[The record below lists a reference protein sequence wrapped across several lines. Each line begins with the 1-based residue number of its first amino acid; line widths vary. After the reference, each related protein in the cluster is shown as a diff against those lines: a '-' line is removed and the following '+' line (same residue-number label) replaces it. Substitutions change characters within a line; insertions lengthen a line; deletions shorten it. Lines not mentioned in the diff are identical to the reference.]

1 MRESSDSPPSE
12 LLSSDAMAQQS
23 QQKER
28 FMASGQITSQVG
40 QDQFLKLMVAQLKS
54 QDPLEPMKD
63 QEFLGQ
69 LAQFSTLSGI
79 EKLNAN
85 FSDMLSLQ
93 QITQGSNLIGRQVVY
108 KDADGKTT
116 QGTVQGF
123 AVNQGRVELQIGN
136 DAVGL
141 DRVVGMYSA
150 AA

>member
-1 MRESSDSPPSE
+1 
-12 LLSSDAMAQQS
+12 
-23 QQKER
+23 
-28 FMASGQITSQVG
+28 MASSQITSQVG

-54 QDPLEPMKD
+54 QDPIEPIKD

-136 DAVGL
+136 DAVVL
-141 DRVVGMYSA
+141 DKVIGMYA
-150 AA
+150 AAA

>member
-1 MRESSDSPPSE
+1 
-12 LLSSDAMAQQS
+12 MA
-23 QQKER
+23 E
-28 FMASGQITSQVG
+28 GQITSKLG

-54 QDPLEPMKD
+54 QDPLEPIKD

-108 KDADGKTT
+108 TDAEGKTA
-116 QGTVQGF
+116 QGTVNGF

-136 DAVGL
+136 DAVLL
-141 DRVVGMYSA
+141 DKVIGMYSA

>member
-1 MRESSDSPPSE
+1 
-12 LLSSDAMAQQS
+12 MA
-23 QQKER
+23 ET
-28 FMASGQITSQVG
+28 QITSQVG

-54 QDPLEPMKD
+54 QDPLEPIKD

-85 FSDMLSLQ
+85 FADMLSLQ

-108 KDADGKTT
+108 KDDAGATAR
-116 QGTVQGF
+116 GTVQGF
-123 AVNQGRVELQIGN
+123 AVSSGRVELQIGN
-136 DAVGL
+136 DAVSL
-141 DRVVGMYSA
+141 DNVIGMYSA

>member
-1 MRESSDSPPSE
+1 
-12 LLSSDAMAQQS
+12 
-23 QQKER
+23 
-28 FMASGQITSQVG
+28 MASSPITSQVG

-54 QDPLEPMKD
+54 QDPLEPIKD

-123 AVNQGRVELQIGN
+123 AVSQGRVELQIGN
-136 DAVGL
+136 GAVAL
-141 DRVVGMYSA
+141 DKVIGMSA
-150 AA
+150 AAA

>member
-1 MRESSDSPPSE
+1 
-12 LLSSDAMAQQS
+12 
-23 QQKER
+23 
-28 FMASGQITSQVG
+28 MASSPITSQVG

-54 QDPLEPMKD
+54 QDPLEPIKD

-136 DAVGL
+136 DAVVL
-141 DRVVGMYSA
+141 DKVIGMYA
-150 AA
+150 AAA

>member
-1 MRESSDSPPSE
+1 
-12 LLSSDAMAQQS
+12 
-23 QQKER
+23 
-28 FMASGQITSQVG
+28 MASSQITSQVG

-54 QDPLEPMKD
+54 QDPLEPIKD

-136 DAVGL
+136 DAVLL
-141 DRVVGMYSA
+141 DKVIGMYA
-150 AA
+150 AAA

>member
-1 MRESSDSPPSE
+1 MK
-12 LLSSDAMAQQS
+12 DA
-23 QQKER
+23 
-28 FMASGQITSQVG
+28 QITSQVG

-54 QDPLEPMKD
+54 QDPLEPIKD

-85 FSDMLSLQ
+85 FADMLSLQ

-108 KDADGKTT
+108 QDAAGATAR
-116 QGTVQGF
+116 GTVQGF
-123 AVNQGRVELQIGN
+123 AINSGRVELQIGN
-136 DAVGL
+136 DAVSL
-141 DRVVGMYSA
+141 DNVIGMTSA

>member
-1 MRESSDSPPSE
+1 
-12 LLSSDAMAQQS
+12 MAQQS